1 MSKPRFTTQQM
12 AAAGII
18 AAIYAALTLL
28 LPIPQ
33 YGGIQFRVAEAMTV
47 LPFLFPEAIP
57 GLTVGCFLANLLGSP
72 IPLDWIVGTAAT
84 LLAALWTSK
93 LHHRALAPLPP
104 VICNMVLVGAEIAWF
119 STQEGAAFWP
129 AFAFNSLT
137 VGIGEAAA
145 CFILGSLLLRVLPRV
160 PALSPASNGR
170 GTSFHLAVNSS
181 FPAPHRGHTQS
192 AGRSSHL
199 VPGAMPLSGSPRA
212 SS

>member
-1 MSKPRFTTQQM
+1 MSKFTIKDLTL
-12 AAAGII
+12 AALI
-18 AAIYAALTLL
+18 AAVYAVLTVAL
-28 LPIPQ
+28 PVPAFS
-33 YGGIQFRVAEAMTV
+33 GVQFRVAEAMTV

-137 VGIGEAAA
+137 VGIGEAAGDPDNGIA
-145 CFILGSLLLRVLPRV
+145 PGTKWEDLPADWV
-160 PALSPASNGR
+160 CPLCG
-170 GTSFHLAVNSS
+170 
-181 FPAPHRGHTQS
+181 
-192 AGRSSHL
+192 AGKDEFT
-199 VPGAMPLSGSPRA
+199 AK
-212 SS
+212 

>member
-1 MSKPRFTTQQM
+1 MSKPRFTTRQM

-84 LLAALWTSK
+84 LIAAIWTSK

-104 VICNMVLVGAEIAWF
+104 VITNVVLVGYELACLSQAGTFGFGNFTW
-119 STQEGAAFWP
+119 AAFG
-129 AFAFNSLT
+129 ASALS
-137 VGIGEAAA
+137 VGIGELVVCYVLGLPLILALQRTKAMDRLAA
-145 CFILGSLLLRVLPRV
+145 
-160 PALSPASNGR
+160 
-170 GTSFHLAVNSS
+170 
-181 FPAPHRGHTQS
+181 
-192 AGRSSHL
+192 
-199 VPGAMPLSGSPRA
+199 
-212 SS
+212 

>member
-72 IPLDWIVGTAAT
+72 IPLDWI
-84 LLAALWTSK
+84 
-93 LHHRALAPLPP
+93 HHRALAPLPP

-160 PALSPASNGR
+160 PALKGR
-170 GTSFHLAVNSS
+170 IA
-181 FPAPHRGHTQS
+181 
-192 AGRSSHL
+192 
-199 VPGAMPLSGSPRA
+199 SPRI
-212 SS
+212 

>member
-57 GLTVGCFLANLLGSP
+57 GL
-72 IPLDWIVGTAAT
+72 T

-160 PALSPASNGR
+160 PALKGR
-170 GTSFHLAVNSS
+170 I
-181 FPAPHRGHTQS
+181 APSRI
-192 AGRSSHL
+192 
-199 VPGAMPLSGSPRA
+199 
-212 SS
+212 

>member
-104 VICNMVLVGAEIAWF
+104 VICNAVIIGAMIAWYEAGF
-119 STQEGAAFWP
+119 GPGFGAAF
-129 AFAFNSLT
+129 AYNAVT
-137 VGIGEAAA
+137 VGIGEAIA
-145 CFILGSLLLRVLPRV
+145 CYVLGMLLLAILPRV
-160 PALSPASNGR
+160 PALRGR
-170 GTSFHLAVNSS
+170 LTV
-181 FPAPHRGHTQS
+181 RG
-192 AGRSSHL
+192 
-199 VPGAMPLSGSPRA
+199 
-212 SS
+212 